1 MRGQLRTDADGRF
14 WFRTVKPASYPV
26 PNDGPV
32 GRMLRAMGRHPMRP
46 AHVHF
51 IIAAPGYRT
60 LVTQLF
66 VEGDAY
72 LDSDAV
78 FGVKDS
84 LVVDY
89 KDVAAA
95 GEKPRYRV
103 SYDFR
108 LAALAER
115 SAA

>member
-1 MRGQLRTDADGRF
+1 
-14 WFRTVKPASYPV
+14 
-26 PNDGPV
+26 
-32 GRMLRAMGRHPMRP
+32 MLRAMGRHPMRP

-66 VEGDAY
+66 VEGDQY

-89 KDVAAA
+89 KNVAGA
-95 GEKPRYRV
+95 GAPPRYGV

-108 LAALAER
+108 LGRLAE
-115 SAA
+115 SNAAGRPAA